1 MVVEIA
7 YLPISGTFFGTSGT
21 SLGNPDSIRPVQL
34 SLLCAVSGLTMIPV
48 RCDST
53 GRIGSIA

>member
-1 MVVEIA
+1 MTVNNM

-21 SLGNPDSIRPVQL
+21 AVGNVESDRSVAL
-34 SLLCAVSGLTMIPV
+34 VLLCAVSGLTMIPV

>member
-1 MVVEIA
+1 MTVNNI

-21 SLGNPDSIRPVQL
+21 TTGNVETNRAVSLV
-34 SLLCAVSGLTMIPV
+34 LLCAVSGLTMIPI